1 MTERSARVEQCIQEA
16 ECIRESID
24 ELAQVQVQVA
34 SRSVGLFGSSSD
46 SDSSKSGTEND
57 DQDENDVVEIP
68 SAELGQIL
76 MSSGFNWFSVVE
88 TVTERYG
95 DVTEPQLERY
105 YTMVIT
111 SDRSEEEKRLLEQ
124 SHQAF
129 LADISSRQLAD
140 RQAEA
145 LNGMIVTDS
154 ENEDPDQFLQLDLSS
169 VHVHDIVARKVKVIR
184 RRARYLKAKQLAE
197 INFLRRKT
205 SQSVRGI
212 LKDHP
217 DIGEVMEKFVNERNI
232 GADAWRRTRVL
243 TFDRNTHVKGKV
255 TYERIRQHLMSV
267 YKRYFS
273 YVTIVQL
280 CVARNCRSQLRDTR
294 EWQR

>member
-95 DVTEPQLERY
+95 DVTEPQLEKY

-111 SDRSEEEKRLLEQ
+111 SDRSEEVATMSCTCTLER
-124 SHQAF
+124 SSCKNWSGSSFSESITIIPFRAS
-129 LADISSRQLAD
+129 ACRSANCCEEIS
-140 RQAEA
+140 
-145 LNGMIVTDS
+145 
-154 ENEDPDQFLQLDLSS
+154 
-169 VHVHDIVARKVKVIR
+169 ARK
-184 RRARYLKAKQLAE
+184 A
-197 INFLRRKT
+197 
-205 SQSVRGI
+205 
-212 LKDHP
+212 
-217 DIGEVMEKFVNERNI
+217 
-232 GADAWRRTRVL
+232 
-243 TFDRNTHVKGKV
+243 
-255 TYERIRQHLMSV
+255 
-267 YKRYFS
+267 
-273 YVTIVQL
+273 
-280 CVARNCRSQLRDTR
+280 
-294 EWQR
+294 